1 MAFTDSTFSP
11 ETSPGYLVRLV
22 HQMNV
27 AAIDRTLAEDG
38 LTATQWTTLV
48 SLHFQHADTCVGLA
62 RKLGHDKGAMTRLID
77 QMEARGWVVR
87 QRDDEDRRLI
97 RLSLTPEGTATAI
110 AAKRKV
116 ITCWNGILADWSDAE
131 VFELIAMLQR
141 LRRTMEEKMAE
152 ESDPCAA

>member
-1 MAFTDSTFSP
+1 MTFTDSTFYP
-11 ETSPGYLVRLV
+11 DTSPGYLVRLI

-27 AAIDRTLAEDG
+27 AAIDRTLADDD

-48 SLHFQHADTCVGLA
+48 SLHFGHADTCIGLA

-77 QMEARGWVVR
+77 QMEAKGWLSR
-87 QRDDEDRRLI
+87 QRDDEDRRVI
-97 RLSLTPEGTATAI
+97 RLTLTEAGTQKAV

-116 ITCWNGILADWSDAE
+116 IACWNGMLAGWSDAE
-131 VFELIAMLQR
+131 VADLIATLQR

>member
-48 SLHFQHADTCVGLA
+48 SLHFQQPTPASGSPASSATTRA
-62 RKLGHDKGAMTRLID
+62 R
-77 QMEARGWVVR
+77 
-87 QRDDEDRRLI
+87 
-97 RLSLTPEGTATAI
+97 
-110 AAKRKV
+110 
-116 ITCWNGILADWSDAE
+116 
-131 VFELIAMLQR
+131 
-141 LRRTMEEKMAE
+141 
-152 ESDPCAA
+152 